1 MVGTSISHYR
11 IIEKLGEGG
20 MGIVYRAEDTKL
32 GRPVALKF
40 LTTPISTNERER
52 KRFHLEAQAAASL
65 VHPNIATIFELNETD
80 GGSVHPGQMYI
91 AMEYVTGENL
101 SHLLCK
107 GPLPLEQVHSVAVQ
121 VARGLLAAHKAGV
134 VHCDIKPSNIS
145 IASDGTAKILD
156 FGLAHLA
163 GRSGQTDSNI
173 MRGTPAY
180 MAPEQISGGHVDQ
193 RTDVWAFG
201 VLLHEMLTGDR
212 PFRGDHAPAVMYS
225 VLNEE
230 PINPATLRRDMP
242 ENLRILC
249 KRCLEKDPE
258 KRIQTMEDV
267 LRLLGEEPPLQGGV
281 SGARRRQEW
290 LAIAGGLAVLLA
302 AGWFIVSRWL
312 TPAAQEERVW
322 RVAILPF
329 QSSVSG
335 ATSSPAGSGEP
346 GVGNLE
352 GAGGWSRLVQALLV
366 RELTGVENLAVLD
379 PVSLN
384 DFLMRTA
391 GGFEAN
397 RASGLYATLQKA
409 EVGFIIDGNIV
420 KSGDR
425 YHLSVNIIDPRS
437 YEVRYSQQKEFV
449 NEAGLSTVVGEVAE
463 DVLDFFRVQVLQ
475 VGKDKD
481 LRPWT
486 QQRRQNIAAVRAFMQ
501 ASELIYRGERG
512 AEKYLR
518 QAVELDSAFISARVW
533 LVSVLANRNERA
545 EARRQYEELI
555 PLEAKAS
562 PFEQAMIGWASSFL
576 AGDTRSQARF
586 LKLAL
591 EFSPGNNILAYN
603 LGRVL
608 YILREFNQAIQV
620 LLPAVESEWRF
631 PAVYYLLAIC
641 YSEAGLKKEAK
652 QVLEKS
658 LEFKPVYRKT
668 YLLLSVY
675 ALRDGDTTRAR
686 LYEERA
692 IQAARQDGE
701 SPGRTYASFG
711 QACFS
716 ESLYVAAT
724 AYLRQA
730 LRYEPTRAEYLSKLG
745 EIYFHFGKLDSAEHY
760 LSLAQQPGK
769 QQIHKYFFGRI
780 FEARGDISRALQQYR
795 EFLKQ
800 DSTSEQALEIQGRIK
815 RISRQY

>member
-576 AGDTRSQARF
+576 SNDVRGQARF
-586 LKLAL
+586 LKLSL
-591 EFSPGNNILAYN
+591 EFSPGNHILAFN
-603 LGRVL
+603 LARVL
-608 YILREFNQAIQV
+608 YELKEYRRAADILHPAIESKWEYSPAYYQYALCLYEQGFKQEAREILEESLTINPVFPTSYAMLFALSLRASDTTEAAEYERLAIQQSGSFGRD
-620 LLPAVESEWRF
+620 LARIYGTMGYFCLAEGLYPKAVHYFGKALTLSPDNAARRR
-631 PAVYYLLAIC
+631 YRG
-641 YSEAGLKKEAK
+641 EAYFGMGEFDSARRDFEHA
-652 QVLEKS
+652 LEKDSS
-658 LEFKPVYRKT
+658 LYDAHRWLGQIFEIKQ
-668 YLLLSVY
+668 
-675 ALRDGDTTRAR
+675 DTTRAIDHYQMFLR
-686 LYEERA
+686 KDSL
-692 IQAARQDGE
+692 
-701 SPGRTYASFG
+701 
-711 QACFS
+711 S
-716 ESLYVAAT
+716 ET
-724 AYLRQA
+724 A
-730 LRYEPTRAEYLSKLG
+730 K
-745 EIYFHFGKLDSAEHY
+745 D
-760 LSLAQQPGK
+760 
-769 QQIHKYFFGRI
+769 
-780 FEARGDISRALQQYR
+780 
-795 EFLKQ
+795 
-800 DSTSEQALEIQGRIK
+800 IQGRLF
-815 RISRQY
+815 RISKP